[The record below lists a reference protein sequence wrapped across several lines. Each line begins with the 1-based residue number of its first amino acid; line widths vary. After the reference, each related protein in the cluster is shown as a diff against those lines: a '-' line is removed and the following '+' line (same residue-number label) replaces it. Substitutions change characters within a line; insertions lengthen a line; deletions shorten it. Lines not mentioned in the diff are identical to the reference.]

1 MTTEAKWAHRLQIDE
16 WQIKNTLELHQQGA
30 TIPFIARYRK
40 ERTGGLTD
48 VQLIELFKLVQQ
60 DAELEKRKR
69 AILTSLD
76 EQGVTDEVLLRKI
89 RETDQMSQLEDLYLP
104 YRPKRKTKASMAREK
119 GLEPLAKLLMS
130 ERVHDFSQTVTRFV
144 KPHTQA
150 EDGEEALQGA
160 RDIMAEWM
168 SETEWVRHWLRRYFQ
183 REARLRSKVIKGK
196 EGEAEKYT
204 TWFDW
209 EEAARKAPSH
219 RILALF
225 RAEKEGM
232 LRVKVQPSFE
242 EAFETLSN
250 RLIKTDG
257 EVARHKRLALK
268 DALKRLLFPAM
279 EAELRAML
287 KQKADETAIK
297 VFGDNLRQL
306 LLAPPL
312 GMKNVLA
319 IDPGFRTGCK
329 VVCLDKN
336 GKLLHNETIYPHPP
350 QSQRSQAMKKLKSLV
365 NAYQIDAISI
375 GNGTAGRETENLIK
389 HTYFDREVIAVMV
402 NEDGASVYSASEI
415 ARKEFPDYD
424 ITVRGAVSIG
434 RRLQD
439 PLAELVKIDPKSM
452 GVGQYQH
459 DVNQSLLKERLQMV
473 VSLCVN
479 AVGVELNSASREL
492 LTYVSGIGTVLA
504 ERIIAYRN
512 EHGDFKSR
520 EELKKVKGLGEKAFQ
535 QAVGFLRIKNAANP
549 LDASAVHPENYN
561 LVNKIASHLG
571 LQVEQMIGNR
581 ELRKNIDLKA
591 FVTDQVGLPTL
602 NDIFDELEK
611 PGRDPREQYQL
622 FQYDDRI
629 RSMDD
634 LKPGMILPG
643 VVTNVTD
650 FGAFVHLGIKE
661 NGLIHKSQIANQFV
675 QNPSDY
681 LSVNQQLRVKILEVD
696 KARKRIALSL
706 RDMD

>member
-69 AILTSLD
+69 SILNSLD

-365 NAYQIDAISI
+365 KAYQIDAISI

>member
-1 MTTEAKWAHRLQIDE
+1 MTIEAKWAQRLQVDE

-48 VQLIELFKLVQQ
+48 VQLIELFKWVQQ
-60 DAELEKRKR
+60 DAELEKRKK
-69 AILTSLD
+69 AILNSLD
-76 EQGVTDEVLLRKI
+76 EQGITDEVLLRKI

-130 ERVHDFSQTVTRFV
+130 ERVHDFSQTVIRFV
-144 KPHTQA
+144 KPNTQA
-150 EDGEEALQGA
+150 EDSEEALQGA
-160 RDIMAEWM
+160 RDIMAEWI
-168 SETEWVRHWLRRYFQ
+168 SETEWVRHWLRRFFQ
-183 REARLRSKVIKGK
+183 RDAKLRSKVMKGK
-196 EGEAEKYT
+196 EAEAEKYT

-232 LRVKVQPSFE
+232 LRVKVQPSFD

-257 EVARHKRLALK
+257 EAARHKTLALK

-279 EAELRAML
+279 EAELRTML

-312 GMKNVLA
+312 GMKNILA

-389 HTYFDREVIAVMV
+389 HTFFDREVMAVMV

-535 QAVGFLRIKNAANP
+535 QAAGFLRIKNASNP
-549 LDASAVHPENYN
+549 LDASAVHPENYS

-571 LQVEQMIGNR
+571 LKVEQMIGNR
-581 ELRKNIDLKA
+581 ELRKNIDLRA

-629 RSMDD
+629 RSIDD

-661 NGLIHKSQIANQFV
+661 NGLIHKSQIANRFV

-696 KARKRIALSL
+696 TARKRISLSL
-706 RDMD
+706 RDLD